1 VKVSHIRRPS
11 VLLTGATGILG
22 SWILNEALERGYSPA
37 VLMRDEDRPH
47 AERRLDA
54 VLRLLGKQDL
64 RREVEIVQGD
74 ARQPNLGL
82 DPADAR
88 RLRNSAGAF
97 IHCAAS
103 TSFNPKDDVNLWE
116 TNVSGVQN
124 VLDFV
129 TDSDM
134 ALYHVSTAYVAGSR
148 RDASYERE
156 LDVGQEF
163 NNTYERSKCTS
174 EQMVRD
180 AFAAGQ
186 TYGAIFRPSI
196 IVGATDH
203 GKICDFQNFYGFLR
217 LVDMASSR
225 KPHEYCRIRLEGNA
239 DATTNL
245 VPVDWTARALWHIVE
260 TEGDRC
266 QTYHLT
272 NPYPETVGRL
282 KEWVNDIIRESNTEF
297 EVVHVLDGTPT
308 ALEGIAHSAFQH
320 YRVYLKHQP
329 EFDRTNTERAT
340 QMAVPFPKLGPE
352 LYRKLLNYARSQRWR
367 GALSRHS
374 LNSIPHRDAVAV
386 V

>member
-1 VKVSHIRRPS
+1 MKVSRIRRPS
-11 VLLTGATGILG
+11 ILLTGATGILG
-22 SWILNEALERGYSPA
+22 SWILNEALERGYSPV

-54 VLRLLGKQDL
+54 VLHLLGKQKM
-64 RREVEIVQGD
+64 RPEVEIVHGD
-74 ARQPNLGL
+74 ARQIELGL
-82 DPADAR
+82 DSDVSR
-88 RLRNSAGAF
+88 RLRNSASAF

-116 TNVSGVQN
+116 TNVTGVQN

-129 TDSDM
+129 SDSDM

-148 RDASYERE
+148 RDPSYESE
-156 LDVGQEF
+156 LEVGQDF
-163 NNTYERSKCTS
+163 NNTYERSKCVS
-174 EQMVRD
+174 EGMVRE

-225 KPHEYCRIRLEGNA
+225 KPNEHRRIRLEGNA

-272 NPYPETVGRL
+272 NPYPDTVGRL
-282 KEWVNDIIRESNTEF
+282 KEWVNGVIRESNTEF
-297 EVVHVLDGTPT
+297 EVVRELDGTPST
-308 ALEGIAHSAFQH
+308 LEGIAHSAFQH

-329 EFDRTNTERAT
+329 TFDRTNTERAT
-340 QMAVPFPKLGPE
+340 LKAVPFPKLGPE
-352 LYRKLLNYARSQRWR
+352 LYAKLLNYARSQRWR
-367 GALSRHS
+367 GALSRHA
-374 LNSIPHRDAVAV
+374 LKAIPQPDAAAV
-386 V
+386 